1 MGGEGAGEVRL
12 GRPVG
17 SSFVHAVSFG
27 SPRRGENL
35 SDVHI
40 PRSSGS
46 NCLWFEDIS
55 ITKILFYS
63 DDRTTRF

>member
-12 GRPVG
+12 ERLIE
-17 SSFVHAVSFG
+17 SSFIRAVSFG

-40 PRSSGS
+40 PSSSGS
-46 NCLWFEDIS
+46 NWLLSGDIS
-55 ITKILFYS
+55 ITKKIMLF
-63 DDRTTRF
+63 